1 MTEIYEIVTYGGGA
15 ALTALFDA
23 LAAISKGKPY
33 QSILYIGALYA
44 GLWTIYTGF
53 GKNQG
58 ALLFKHLLWVWVL
71 SSVLWTATVRVRVQ
85 DPVSGEGQDV
95 DNVPMLIGY
104 FGSRINSVGTF
115 LTQLI
120 EDNLKGY
127 DHNRKFGTS
136 GLTFGSK
143 VVGQL
148 HNMKIKN
155 AELYENMESF
165 ITNCVAFDAAIGQ
178 AYTIEDLRTSKDLYN
193 LVLNDGHPVLG
204 MYYRPFKLKVGTDK
218 GASWG
223 EYKSCKEAG
232 VQLQKDFDTYLT
244 SKDIRGVVRGIAKT
258 IGITD
263 RKFDAG
269 DTGKAEDIFMRTLKA
284 SLVTKVG
291 DNYSHISGNAVETL
305 RQAMMIHAINDSS
318 KDVAESLG
326 TPTTYASTKAM
337 LQQRN
342 WYNTVGENAAN
353 MLVTAKVIF
362 EVLIYGSFLIIAVL
376 ALLPN
381 GVMIV
386 LNYLSLILWL
396 ELWQPLYA
404 ILNYAMNVYSDWRTS
419 GIIEGS
425 DGFNMN
431 SLVGLGSFHAD
442 LTATAGYFSL
452 SIPFLAYGILGL
464 MRGGASSIMHA
475 ATGVTSGMTG
485 TAAQAAA
492 ESTSG
497 STSIGAVNYQT
508 SSMNQSSRWKTDEN
522 MSYMEGRTDMQNPD
536 GTISFMTPD
545 GKEGFKGG
553 AGISTTTYEKGLSSS
568 NVIGSQ
574 LNASIAGEKSK
585 MQGLSHTYSEAESSL
600 HNKGLKFLESAN
612 QNIGR
617 NDSWGMATTTD
628 SGKGLTDTLSFM
640 KGVMKDLNI
649 SEKDASEFALM
660 IGLPGIGGV
669 NLSSGAATQ
678 DTIDKVKKYADD
690 HGYTESMHKF
700 FKNTADSV
708 YSEQGGQGANLAK
721 DFGNTYT
728 KAITSKDD
736 LMQSQQT
743 LGKYQQAQN
752 LFQSGSVSMNE
763 DLTQRVF
770 DKLRKK
776 EVSGGIGHNTA
787 KTPEESKEKYAPS
800 DQQVRAW
807 MHEGG
812 TEYNNAVKEVTN
824 EIMGEFLQKAN
835 KANIA
840 NIGSG
845 DVFENKALNDV
856 VKAGSDNI
864 GVNPIDKKEDWQQ
877 FVESGKNN
885 DLNIGSATKS
895 IEVKNEDG
903 KPEIKQVPANLSE
916 HTDDQNQ
923 QVTAAALRQGVK
935 LEDEIKEV
943 KRNYQNVKATD
954 EQGNEATVNLIDQFN
969 KKSEIRGDKI
979 NQGGV
984 NIQNQKSTMGNEHD
998 SKSDDSNTTRAQNR
1012 MMHDNVPFKTKYEGI
1027 ELNKN
1032 DNNINQSVQTP
1043 DHTANSKD
1051 TGLQNNKSQ
1060 IKGVSGNR
1068 ESVTPNIGNEI
1079 DNNSINQS
1087 GSTNQ
1092 DNIAKPMAN
1101 PKNEYTVKAREIV
1114 FPDGSV
1120 VSDKKVQNNTNIQEQ
1135 TASSENDGNNNAL
1148 PTSPKMQSS
1157 DPKSKGAEEGIQ
1169 SSGSNI
1175 NNEISDNSIKQ
1186 ENINNQNNIP
1196 KSIADPNNEYTVKA
1210 KEIVFPDGSTTDGL
1224 GSKNEQSIQNRG
1236 ENTEPALSPESQGTA
1251 PSSVSDKVT
1260 DSLKLEG
1267 QNSGEYKKSD
1277 QSSRYVPQQLS
1288 KEDEVNVDDIN
1299 EFNDNKDDEQ

>member
-1 MTEIYEIVTYGGGA
+1 MTEVYEIVTYGGGA

-44 GLWTIYTGF
+44 GLWAIYTGF

-71 SSVLWTATVRVRVQ
+71 SSVLWTSTVRVRVQ
-85 DPVSGEGQDV
+85 DPVSGEGQDI

-148 HNMKIKN
+148 HNMKIRN

-165 ITNCVAFDAAIGQ
+165 ITNCVAFDAAIGK

-204 MYYRPFKLKVGTDK
+204 MYYRPFKLKAAEEK
-218 GASWG
+218 GAGWG

-244 SKDIRGVVRGIAKT
+244 SSDIRGVVRGIAKT
-258 IGITD
+258 IGIAD
-263 RKFDAG
+263 RKFTAG
-269 DTGKAEDIFMRTLKA
+269 DSAKAEDIFMRTLKA

-318 KDVAESLG
+318 KEVAESLG
-326 TPTTYASTKAM
+326 APTTYASTKAM

-342 WYNTVGENAAN
+342 WYNAVGENAAN

-574 LNASIAGEKSK
+574 LNASIAGEKTK

-600 HNKGLKFLESAN
+600 HNKGMKFLESAN

-708 YSEQGGQGANLAK
+708 YSEQGGQGANLAR
-721 DFGNTYT
+721 DFGNTYS

-743 LGKYQQAQN
+743 LSKYQQAQN

-770 DKLRKK
+770 DKLRKQ

-800 DQQVRAW
+800 DQQVRVW

-835 KANIA
+835 QANVV

-845 DVFENKALNDV
+845 NVFENEVLNNAA
-856 VKAGSDNI
+856 KAGSSNI
-864 GVNPIDKKEDWQQ
+864 GVNAINQKEDWQQ
-877 FVESGKNN
+877 FVATGKDS
-885 DLNIGSATKS
+885 DLNMGSATKS
-895 IEVKNEDG
+895 IEDG
-903 KPEIKQVPANLSE
+903 KPETKQVPANLSE
-916 HTDDQNQ
+916 HTDDNNQ
-923 QVTAAALRQGVK
+923 QVTAAAIGQGVK
-935 LEDEIKEV
+935 LESNPTDIK
-943 KRNYQNVKATD
+943 KNYQNVKATD

-984 NIQNQKSTMGNEHD
+984 NIQNQKSTMSNEHD
-998 SKSDDSNTTRAQNR
+998 SKSDDSNVTRAENR
-1012 MMHDNVPFKTKYEGI
+1012 MMHDNVQFKTKYEEI

-1032 DNNINQSVQTP
+1032 DNNINQSVQTS
-1043 DHTANSKD
+1043 DNTANSKD
-1051 TGLQNNKSQ
+1051 IGLQNDKSQ
-1060 IKGVSGNR
+1060 IKGASSNR
-1068 ESVTPNIGNEI
+1068 EGSTPNIDNEI

-1092 DNIAKPMAN
+1092 DNIAKPVVN
-1101 PKNEYTVKAREIV
+1101 PKNEYTVKAKEIV

-1120 VSDKKVQNNTNIQEQ
+1120 VSNQKAQNNTNIQEQ
-1135 TASSENDGNNNAL
+1135 TASSESDGSNNSL
-1148 PTSPKMQSS
+1148 PTSPQMQNS
-1157 DPKSKGAEEGIQ
+1157 DPKSKGVEEAIQ

-1175 NNEISDNSIKQ
+1175 NSEISDSSIKQ

-1196 KSIADPNNEYTVKA
+1196 KSISDPNNEYTVKA
-1210 KEIVFPDGSTTDGL
+1210 KEIIFPEGSIVDGL
-1224 GSKNEQSIQNRG
+1224 SSHNEQSIQSRG
-1236 ENTEPALSPESQGTA
+1236 ENTESVLSPESQGTA

-1260 DSLKLEG
+1260 DSLKLER
-1267 QNSGEYKKSD
+1267 QNSGEYKNSD
-1277 QSSRYVPQQLS
+1277 QSSRYVPKQLS
-1288 KEDEVNVDDIN
+1288 KEDEISVDDIN
-1299 EFNDNKDDEQ
+1299 EFKSNKDGEQ